1 MASIAANFVGQGK
14 KIIGI
19 GRNYLDHVK
28 ELKNQTPSKPF
39 FFLKPTTSYITRGQR
54 IEIPAGIDCHH
65 EVELGVI
72 IGHKCRS
79 VIAQDAMKH
88 VAGYTVAID
97 LTARNLQED
106 IKRKQLPWSSVKGF
120 DTFCPVGNFIQAKDI
135 VDPHQLSIWL
145 KLNGQLKQHSST
157 ENMIYKI
164 PELISYCSGI
174 MTLEEGDLIL
184 TGTPAG
190 VSSVSPGDEVEI
202 GLEQK
207 PQVGNSQSQILDQL
221 KFTAIQRPDGL
232 TYDQLKV

>member
-1 MASIAANFVGQGK
+1 MWQDTPSPLISPLATSK
-14 KIIGI
+14 KI
-19 GRNYLDHVK
+19 
-28 ELKNQTPSKPF
+28 
-39 FFLKPTTSYITRGQR
+39 
-54 IEIPAGIDCHH
+54 
-65 EVELGVI
+65 
-72 IGHKCRS
+72 
-79 VIAQDAMKH
+79 
-88 VAGYTVAID
+88 
-97 LTARNLQED
+97 
-106 IKRKQLPWSSVKGF
+106 SSVNNSPGHLSKALTRKSLIPNITLTFSHPPCGPY
-120 DTFCPVGNFIQAKDI
+120 TSCAAPQSFCPVGNFIQAKDI

>member
-1 MASIAANFVGQGK
+1 MGFFFH
-14 KIIGI
+14 
-19 GRNYLDHVK
+19 RNYLDHVK
-28 ELKNQTPSKPF
+28 ELNNQAPSKPF
-39 FFLKPTTSYITRGQR
+39 FFLKPTTSYITRGQK
-54 IEIPAGIDCHH
+54 IEIPAGINCHH

-72 IGHKCRS
+72 IGNKCRS
-79 VIAQDAMKH
+79 VVAQNAMKY

-106 IKRKQLPWSSVKGF
+106 VKRKQLPWASVKGF
-120 DTFCPVGNFIQAKDI
+120 DTFCPVGKFIQAQDI

-157 ENMIYKI
+157 GNMIYKI

-190 VSSVSPGDEVEI
+190 VSSISPGDEVEI

-207 PQVGNSQSQILDQL
+207 TQGHESQIKVMDQI
-221 KFTAIQRPDGL
+221 KFSAIQRPDGL
-232 TYDQLKV
+232 TYDQLRV